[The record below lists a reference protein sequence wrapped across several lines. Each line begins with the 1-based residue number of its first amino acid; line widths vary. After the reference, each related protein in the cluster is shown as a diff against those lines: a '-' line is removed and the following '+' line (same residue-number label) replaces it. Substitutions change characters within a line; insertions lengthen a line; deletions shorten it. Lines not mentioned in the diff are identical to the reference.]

1 MREKFYGLLMEYL
14 VAMRDRD
21 LCQEQVR
28 AAPQGSEREQIS
40 GKLEL
45 TRKHC
50 KALRREIRRYP
61 DFNMAPPTQVR
72 LMARNG

>member
-14 VAMRDRD
+14 VAMRERD

-28 AAPQGSEREQIS
+28 AAPQGSERKQVS
-40 GKLEL
+40 GNLEL

-50 KALRREIRRYP
+50 KALRQEIRRYP
-61 DFNMAPPTQVR
+61 DFNMLPTRRPVQ
-72 LMARNG
+72 